1 MLNQC
6 LLLVQVTDL
15 CVSLGPARNEHQG
28 RGEQDQMCKRFTGRL
43 SRRRGGETSELHA
56 GLVPMEEERKGK
68 RMHGV
73 SLRPPGMLSS
83 FCLRH
88 FGVCADSLCCLLR
101 FGDAVLS
108 KTPQLLQQM
117 LFSLAQTLHVADKFR
132 PAESHQ
138 RIQLGLSSQA
148 GNSD

>member
-1 MLNQC
+1 MQEIYWEAEQETRGRAFRAPC
-6 LLLVQVTDL
+6 RSGT
-15 CVSLGPARNEHQG
+15 HG
-28 RGEQDQMCKRFTGRL
+28 RGEEGKED
-43 SRRRGGETSELHA
+43 A
-56 GLVPMEEERKGK
+56 GL
-68 RMHGV
+68 
-73 SLRPPGMLSS
+73 SPPASSS
-83 FCLRH
+83 FCLQD
-88 FGVCADSLCCLLR
+88 FGVCADSLCCLLS
-101 FGDAVLS
+101 FGDAVLP